1 MNAQEQ
7 SGTQPPRQALSSQLD
22 LLERDT
28 ELATIDA
35 VISAA
40 HGSDRLLAIEGPPGI
55 GKTSLVVETRTRAQK
70 AGMQVLGARGSE
82 LERAFAYGVVR
93 QLFEPVLARLLAEDR
108 RELLAGAAA
117 LAASVFDPAQLEAE
131 SAADAPLPTLHGL
144 YWLTANLAA
153 RRSLL
158 LAVDDL
164 HWCDLPSL
172 RWLAYVLPRMEGLGL
187 VIVVGLRLSEPG
199 EEPGLVGQ
207 IVSDPLATVLR
218 PAPLSADATTR
229 LVRETLSPDADE
241 AFCAA
246 CHHETGGNPQL
257 LRGLIHA
264 LAAERLAPTEGNV
277 GRLRELEAR
286 AGSRPVSIRL
296 ARLPPEARRLAQAV
310 AILGDDADPLHA
322 AALADL
328 DEKAASA
335 AAEALA
341 RVDVLRPQP
350 PLGFVHP
357 LIRAAVYETLAPVDR
372 DNGHARAA
380 VFLGDAGADPER
392 VAAHLLLAPPAADSR
407 VVATLREAAR
417 RAGSRGASENAV
429 AYLRRALAEPPAA
442 AERAALLLELGD
454 AEAFVSGEAAVDHL
468 QEAHALID
476 DPLRRAET
484 AVQLGRQLFL
494 LLRGESA
501 DAVFTRAL
509 DELSGAD
516 AELERRLE
524 AGLITNALH
533 VPSAYGKA
541 LERLERVRG
550 RPADESAGEKLLLS
564 VLAYH
569 DARAGVPAA
578 VAVPLARR
586 ALAGGTLLRQKIEN
600 LAFVVP
606 TQVLA
611 MADLDEA
618 LAIYEDALAEAH
630 RRGSIFAF
638 AKAFRAQTFV
648 WRGDLAEA
656 EKECREAFAAA
667 EAWGTSARFSVLLA
681 AFLADA
687 LMEQGKLE
695 DASLALARAG
705 FGGPLPESAY
715 PLLFLDSRARL
726 RVLRGDLA
734 GGLDE
739 MLAAGR
745 RFEEL
750 GGRNP
755 AFMAWRSHAAL
766 AQHLLD
772 YDDEARRLAWE
783 ELELARIWG
792 APRALGAALRAAGLV
807 EGGQHG
813 LALLEE
819 AVEVLADSPAKL
831 EHARARTE
839 LGAALRRSNRRAEAR
854 EHLRHAVELA
864 MICGAAPLAARAETE
879 LLAAG
884 ARPRRTALSG
894 LESLT
899 PSERRVAKMAAEG
912 PTNRE
917 IAQAL
922 FVTPKTVE
930 VHLSSVYRKL
940 GIRSRSQLSAALA
953 EPARAPEPV
962 AANSS
967 TRPRFPAADS
977 R

>member
-1 MNAQEQ
+1 VKDVQEQ
-7 SGTQPPRQALSSQLD
+7 SRAQLSRAAFSPRHD

-28 ELATIDA
+28 ELATIAA
-35 VISAA
+35 VIGATPD
-40 HGSDRLLAIEGPPGI
+40 SDRLLAIEGPPGI
-55 GKTSLVVETRTRAQK
+55 GKTSLVVETRARAQE
-70 AGMQVLGARGSE
+70 AGMQLLGARGSE

-93 QLFEPVLARLLAEDR
+93 QLFEPFLARLPAEDR

-117 LAASVFDPAQLEAE
+117 LAEPVFDPAQLAAE
-131 SAADAPLPTLHGL
+131 SAAGAPLATLHGL
-144 YWLTANLAA
+144 YWLTANVAA
-153 RRSLL
+153 QRPLL

-172 RWLAYVLPRMEGLGL
+172 RWLAYVLPRMEGLSL
-187 VIVVGLRLSEPG
+187 VIVVSLRPSEPG
-199 EEPGLVGQ
+199 EDPGLVGQ
-207 IVSDPLATVLR
+207 IVSDPLATVIR
-218 PAPLSADATTR
+218 PGPLSADATAR
-229 LVRETLSPDADE
+229 VVRETLSREADA
-241 AFCAA
+241 AFCDA

-257 LRGLIHA
+257 LRGLVHTIA
-264 LAAERLAPTEGNV
+264 SERLAPTKANV
-277 GRLRELEAR
+277 PRLRELEAR
-286 AGSRPVSIRL
+286 AGLRPVAVRL
-296 ARLPPEARRLAQAV
+296 ARLPPEARRLVEAV
-310 AILGDDADPLHA
+310 AVLGDDADPLHA

-328 DEKAASA
+328 DEQAASA

-350 PLGFVHP
+350 PFGFVHP
-357 LIRAAVYETLAPVDR
+357 LIRAAVYEALAPVDR
-372 DNGHARAA
+372 DNGHAQAA
-380 VFLGDAGADPER
+380 RLLGTAGADPER
-392 VAAHLLLAPPAADSR
+392 VAAHLLRASPAADPHA
-407 VVATLREAAR
+407 VATLRQAAR
-417 RAGSRGASENAV
+417 RAGSRGASESAV
-429 AYLRRALAEPPAA
+429 AYLRRALAEPPPA
-442 AERAALLLELGD
+442 AERADLLLDLGY
-454 AEAFVSGEAAVDHL
+454 AEAFVSGEAAIDHL

-476 DPLRRAET
+476 DPIRRAET
-484 AVQLGRQLFL
+484 ALQLGRQLFL

-541 LERLERVRG
+541 LERLKRIR
-550 RPADESAGEKLLLS
+550 RHPADKSAGEKLLLS

-569 DARAGVPAA
+569 DARAGAPAA

-586 ALAGGTLLRQKIEN
+586 ALAGGTLLKQKIEN

-606 TQVLA
+606 GQVLA

-618 LAIYEDALAEAH
+618 LVIYEDALAEAH

-638 AKAFRAQTFV
+638 AKAFRAQTYV

-656 EKECREAFAAA
+656 ETECREAFAAS

-687 LMEQGKLE
+687 LMEQGKLD

-705 FGGPLPESAY
+705 FGRPLPDSAC

-726 RVLRGDLA
+726 RLLRGDLA

-739 MLAAGR
+739 MLEAGR

-772 YDDEARRLAWE
+772 HEDEARRLAAE
-783 ELELARIWG
+783 ELELARTWG
-792 APRALGAALRAAGLV
+792 APRALGATLRAAGLV
-807 EGGQHG
+807 EGGQGG

-831 EHARARTE
+831 EHAKARTE
-839 LGAALRRSNRRAEAR
+839 LGAALRRAKRPSEAR
-854 EHLRHAVELA
+854 EHLRHAAELA
-864 MICGAAPLAARAETE
+864 TICGAVPLAARAETE
-879 LLAAG
+879 LLATG
-884 ARPRRTALSG
+884 ARPRRTARSG

-899 PSERRVAKMAAEG
+899 PSERRVAEMAAEG

-940 GIRSRSQLSAALA
+940 GIRSRSQLPTALD
-953 EPARAPEPV
+953 EPARA
-962 AANSS
+962 S
-967 TRPRFPAADS
+967 
-977 R
+977 